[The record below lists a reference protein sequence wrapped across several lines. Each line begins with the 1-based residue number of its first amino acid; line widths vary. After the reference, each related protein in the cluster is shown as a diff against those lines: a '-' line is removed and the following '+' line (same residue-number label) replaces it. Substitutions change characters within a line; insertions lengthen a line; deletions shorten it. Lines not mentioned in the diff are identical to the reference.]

1 MQMKKV
7 SGAQVKHFSR
17 AEARSRSFATHA
29 RWTRTHIATT
39 LEKVE
44 TIPDGDYDVL
54 VVDVEAGEGE
64 THSPRIDL
72 VIVSGERKGEV
83 VSVRAGGLARDT
95 TEILGLPATLRVAS
109 GVPHLV
115 LDDSV

>member
-7 SGAQVKHFSR
+7 SSAHVKHFSR
-17 AEARSRSFATHA
+17 AEARSRSFDTHA

-39 LEKVE
+39 LETVE

-54 VVDVEAGEGE
+54 IVDVEAGEE
-64 THSPRIDL
+64 DTQSARIEL

-83 VSVRAGGLARDT
+83 VSVRASGLARDT
-95 TEILGLPATLRVAS
+95 TEVLGLPATLRVAG